1 MIIIGQKY
9 KFNEFELKKLKR
21 YNIHYV
27 QTKDEIENLI
37 KTDKFKFL
45 ILNINNPNKELIQ
58 YLTHLELKGTKFLT
72 IENFL
77 EKYLGKIYIPD
88 DNSSIDYLDE
98 IKPYSKFQ
106 YFLKRIIDFSI
117 AIPLALL
124 TSPVMIYA
132 AYRIKKE
139 SPDGPIIF
147 KQERVGKAGKIY
159 ICYKFRSMKTNS
171 KFFNHYTQENDPRIF
186 PWGKIMRKTRIDEL
200 PQLLNV
206 IKGEFHIIGPRA
218 EWAELVKKYEKIWPY
233 YNLRHLN
240 APGITGW
247 AQVNYPY
254 GKNIED
260 TRQKLMYDLYYI
272 KNWSLWLEIKTI
284 FKTIWVIIGR
294 KGL

>member
-1 MIIIGQKY
+1 MIIIDQKY

-117 AIPLALL
+117 AIPLAIL

-132 AYRIKKE
+132 AYRIKK
-139 SPDGPIIF
+139 I
-147 KQERVGKAGKIY
+147 
-159 ICYKFRSMKTNS
+159 
-171 KFFNHYTQENDPRIF
+171 
-186 PWGKIMRKTRIDEL
+186 TR
-200 PQLLNV
+200 
-206 IKGEFHIIGPRA
+206 
-218 EWAELVKKYEKIWPY
+218 W
-233 YNLRHLN
+233 
-240 APGITGW
+240 T
-247 AQVNYPY
+247 
-254 GKNIED
+254 
-260 TRQKLMYDLYYI
+260 YYI
-272 KNWSLWLEIKTI
+272 
-284 FKTIWVIIGR
+284 
-294 KGL
+294 